1 MKTVERYIFRRA
13 FAMFLST
20 LVAVSLIVW
29 ITQALTR
36 VNVISD
42 SAGSV
47 VAFLTI
53 ASLTLPKSILE
64 VVPFA
69 VAIGLAQTFATMNT
83 DSELAVINASG
94 AGRMTVIKPALA
106 LAAIASLVVFVL
118 DTTLAPAS
126 WRAMRQV
133 ISDARGDLL
142 TSVIQEGGFSRIEKN
157 LFVQVA
163 ERKSG
168 GRLSGIFVADQRDP
182 KLDLAYYSKE
192 GTVVKKDGLSIL
204 VMSDGEVHRSA
215 PGGSVSVVRF
225 SAYAFDLDSLKSDS
239 GGGIVLFPKDQTLS
253 YVLNP
258 PSDDPIFKRRPGLF
272 RSDANRRLTSW
283 LIPIVFSLLVVG
295 VAANPVSHR
304 QARIPP
310 LLTVLA
316 LALLL
321 RWAILVV
328 ENRATGSIFFAWGQY
343 LLPVTAL
350 VAAVAA
356 IAGNRRMKAE
366 FHSTEKAIEAINRL
380 AARYP
385 ALRSRLPKMLTG
397 DAAP

>member
-20 LVAVSLIVW
+20 LVAVSMIVW

-106 LAAIASLVVFVL
+106 LAAIASLTVFAL

-126 WRAMRQV
+126 WRTMRQV

-182 KLDLAYYSKE
+182 KLDLAYYAKE
-192 GTVVKKDGLSIL
+192 GTVVKKDGQSIL
-204 VMSDGEVHRSA
+204 VMSDGEVHRGA

-321 RWAILVV
+321 RWGILVV
-328 ENRATGSIFFAWGQY
+328 ENRATGSVVFAWGQI
-343 LLPVTAL
+343 LLPVLAL
-350 VAAVAA
+350 MIAVVL
-356 IAGNRRMKAE
+356 ISTNRRMKSS
-366 FHSTEKAIEAINRL
+366 FHFTETAIEALKRL
-380 AARYP
+380 VARYP
-385 ALRSRLPKMLTG
+385 ALRSRLPKALNG
-397 DAAP
+397 DATP